1 MAGGDRGKD
10 SMTPGCPDCVPAPLQ
25 RAWHSPAAAAAGA
38 EGAGWGGAVFA
49 QARVCLSGRR
59 TTVYAASNPQS
70 PAAPQG
76 QWLHR

>member
-25 RAWHSPAAAAAGA
+25 RAWHSPAAAGA
-38 EGAGWGGAVFA
+38 EGAGRRGAVFA
-49 QARVCLSGRR
+49 QARVCLSGQR
-59 TTVYAASNPQS
+59 TPVYAAGNPQS